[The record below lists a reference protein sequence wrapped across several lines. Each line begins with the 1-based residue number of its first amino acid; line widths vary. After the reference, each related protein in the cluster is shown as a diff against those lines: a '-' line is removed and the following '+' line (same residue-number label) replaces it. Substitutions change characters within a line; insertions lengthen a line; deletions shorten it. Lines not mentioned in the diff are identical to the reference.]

1 MFGGN
6 AIACAHAR
14 NRLRARSL
22 LLKNITPEPMC
33 AVYLVAGAVSLPQ

>member
-1 MFGGN
+1 MLGGK

-14 NRLRARSL
+14 SKLRARSL
-22 LLKNITPEPMC
+22 LLKNITPEPIC